1 MGLCVH
7 IEFPRSAHSVASTK
21 LVHTLHKPSGL
32 RFEADLCLPMRYRG
46 AGCAACADACPAGA
60 MGLAE
65 ITLDVSDACTGC
77 GRCVAAC
84 PMGALAIDGFSEVGT
99 AQSEPG
105 PQSVECWR
113 VPARD
118 RARGAVAVPCLGG
131 IDAAWLI
138 ERHRTPGDGP
148 VLMDRGWCATCPSG
162 GGEQPAAAAPVG
174 GAARR
179 ASPGAAGGYLP
190 PGLAQA
196 RGLLET
202 MGVPPSRLP
211 RIRTAALPPAVAP
224 QADAHA
230 DSEIRISRRAFFGRL
245 TRGAGEA
252 ASSLLPAQAV
262 AIDPRLA
269 RPPRR
274 SRARSRLLAAC
285 VELSR
290 ARGLP
295 MPYALFRRASAAAAC
310 CSRGVCAAVCP
321 TGALFT
327 RAPDET
333 AQERVFSAVDCIACG
348 ACVSACP
355 ESASQLDECMDE
367 GWRSEAVL
375 WRLAVREC
383 EECGA
388 AFTAREEE
396 TLCDPCNKS
405 RNLARDMFRQ
415 FFSRPVQI
423 SEVAPSS
430 NHEHVTTQG
439 G

>member
-1 MGLCVH
+1 MTQC
-7 IEFPRSAHSVASTK
+7 AHTDASTE
-21 LVHTLHKPSGL
+21 VWRTLHKPSGL
-32 RFEADLCLPMRYRG
+32 RFEAGLCMPMRYRG
-46 AGCAACADACPAGA
+46 AGCAACAEACPAEA
-60 MGLAE
+60 MELAE
-65 ITLDVSDACTGC
+65 ITLEISDACTGC

-84 PMGALAIDGFSEVGT
+84 PMGALAIDGFSEVRA
-99 AQSEPG
+99 AQSEPA
-105 PQSVECWR
+105 PQSLECWR

-118 RARGAVAVPCLGG
+118 RARGAAAVPCLGG

-138 ERHRTPGDGP
+138 ERHRNTGDGP
-148 VLMDRGWCATCPSG
+148 VLMDRGWCAACPSG
-162 GGEQPAAAAPVG
+162 GCEQPAAAA
-174 GAARR
+174 
-179 ASPGAAGGYLP
+179 
-190 PGLAQA
+190 LAQA

-211 RIRTAALPPAVAP
+211 RIQTAALPPAVAP

-230 DSEIRISRRAFFGRL
+230 DSEIKISRRAFFGHL
-245 TRGAGEA
+245 TRRAGEA
-252 ASSLLPAQAV
+252 VSPLLPAQAV
-262 AIDPRLA
+262 AINPRLA

-274 SRARSRLLAAC
+274 SRARLRLLAAC
-285 VELSR
+285 IELSR

-295 MPYALFRRASAAAAC
+295 MPYTLFRRASASAAC

-355 ESASQLDECMDE
+355 ESASQLDERMDE
-367 GWRSEAVL
+367 GWRGEAVL

-388 AFTAREEE
+388 SFTAREAE

-415 FFSRPVQI
+415 FFSRPVQTG
-423 SEVAPSS
+423 EVAPSS
-430 NHEHVTTQG
+430 NHEQVTTLRRMTR
-439 G
+439 

>member
-1 MGLCVH
+1 MQCAH
-7 IEFPRSAHSVASTK
+7 ATPSAASSEAW
-21 LVHTLHKPSGL
+21 HTLHKPSGL
-32 RFEADLCLPMRYRG
+32 CFEADHCLPMRYRG
-46 AGCAACADACPAGA
+46 AGCVACAEVCPVEAIW
-60 MGLAE
+60 LAE
-65 ITLDVSDACTGC
+65 ITPEVSDACTGC

-84 PMGALAIDGFSEVGT
+84 PMGALAIDGFSEVRA

-105 PQSVECWR
+105 PQSLECWR

-118 RARGAVAVPCLGG
+118 RARGAAAVPCLGG
-131 IDAAWLI
+131 VDAAWLI
-138 ERHRTPGDGP
+138 ERHRNTGDGP
-148 VLMDRGWCATCPSG
+148 VLMDRGWCAACPSG
-162 GGEQPAAAAPVG
+162 GCEQPAAAA
-174 GAARR
+174 
-179 ASPGAAGGYLP
+179 
-190 PGLAQA
+190 LAQA

-211 RIRTAALPPAVAP
+211 RIQTVALPPAVAP

-245 TRGAGEA
+245 ARGAGEA
-252 ASSLLPAQAV
+252 VAPLLPAQAV
-262 AIDPRLA
+262 ATDQRLA

-274 SRARSRLLAAC
+274 SRARLRLLAAC
-285 VELSR
+285 IELSR

-295 MPYALFRRASAAAAC
+295 MPYTLFRRASAAAAC

-321 TGALFT
+321 TGALYT

-355 ESASQLDECMDE
+355 ESASRLDECMDE

-388 AFTAREEE
+388 AITAREEE

-415 FFSRPVQI
+415 FFSRPTQT

>member
-1 MGLCVH
+1 
-7 IEFPRSAHSVASTK
+7 
-21 LVHTLHKPSGL
+21 
-32 RFEADLCLPMRYRG
+32 
-46 AGCAACADACPAGA
+46 

-65 ITLDVSDACTGC
+65 ITLDVSDACSGC

-84 PMGALAIDGFSEVGT
+84 PMGALAIDGFSDVRA
-99 AQSEPG
+99 AQGEPG
-105 PQSVECWR
+105 PPSVECWR
-113 VPARD
+113 VPPRD
-118 RARGAVAVPCLGG
+118 RARGAAAVPCLGG

-148 VLMDRGWCATCPSG
+148 VLMDRGWCAACPSG
-162 GGEQPAAAAPVG
+162 GCEQPAAAAV
-174 GAARR
+174 
-179 ASPGAAGGYLP
+179 
-190 PGLAQA
+190 AQA

-202 MGVPPSRLP
+202 MGVAPSRLP
-211 RIRTAALPPAVAP
+211 CIRTAALPPAVAP

-262 AIDPRLA
+262 AIDLRLA

-274 SRARSRLLAAC
+274 SRARLRLLAAC

-295 MPYALFRRASAAAAC
+295 MPRTLFRRASAAAAC

-355 ESASQLDECMDE
+355 ESASQLDERMDE

-388 AFTAREEE
+388 SFTAREAE
-396 TLCDPCNKS
+396 TLCGPCNTS
-405 RNLARDMFRQ
+405 RHLARDMFRQ
-415 FFSRPVQI
+415 FFPHPQTGEAASDG
-423 SEVAPSS
+423 

>member
-1 MGLCVH
+1 MTQG
-7 IEFPRSAHSVASTK
+7 AHSAESAEVW
-21 LVHTLHKPSGL
+21 HTLHKPNGL
-32 RFEADLCLPMRYRG
+32 RFEADQCLPMRYRG
-46 AGCAACADACPAGA
+46 AGCVACAEACPAEA
-60 MGLAE
+60 MGLAA

-84 PMGALAIDGFSEVGT
+84 PMGALAIDGFSDARA
-99 AQSEPG
+99 AQGETG
-105 PQSVECWR
+105 LQSVECWR

-118 RARGAVAVPCLGG
+118 RAEGAVAVPCLGG

-138 ERHRTPGDGP
+138 ERHRASDDGP
-148 VLMDRGWCATCPSG
+148 VLMDRGWCAVCPSG
-162 GGEQPAAAAPVG
+162 GCEQPAAAA
-174 GAARR
+174 
-179 ASPGAAGGYLP
+179 
-190 PGLAQA
+190 LAQA

-202 MGVPPSRLP
+202 MGVPPSSLP
-211 RIRTAALPPAVAP
+211 RIRTAALPPAVTP
-224 QADAHA
+224 QTDAHA

-262 AIDPRLA
+262 AVDPRLA
-269 RPPRR
+269 RAPRR
-274 SRARSRLLAAC
+274 SRARSRLLTAC
-285 VELSR
+285 IELSR

-295 MPYALFRRASAAAAC
+295 MPYTLFRRASAVAAC

-333 AQERVFSAVDCIACG
+333 VQERVFNAVDCIACG

-355 ESASQLDECMDE
+355 ESASHLDERMDE

-375 WRLAVREC
+375 WRHTVHAC
-383 EECGA
+383 EDCGA
-388 AFTAREEE
+388 SFTAREGE
-396 TLCDPCNKS
+396 TLCDPCGKS
-405 RNLARDMFRQ
+405 RHLARSMFQQ
-415 FFSRPVQI
+415 FFG
-423 SEVAPSS
+423 APAHDTVHASGTTPTRK
-430 NHEHVTTQG
+430 HEHVTTQG

>member
-1 MGLCVH
+1 MTQGVH
-7 IEFPRSAHSVASTK
+7 PVASAE
-21 LVHTLHKPSGL
+21 VWRTLLHQPSGL

-46 AGCAACADACPAGA
+46 AGCAACAACAEVCPAEA

-77 GRCVAAC
+77 GRCVAVC
-84 PMGALAIDGFSEVGT
+84 PMGALAIDGFSDVGA
-99 AQSEPG
+99 AQDEPG
-105 PQSVECWR
+105 PQPVECWR

-118 RARGAVAVPCLGG
+118 RARGAAAVPCLGG

-138 ERHRTPGDGP
+138 ERHRTSGDGP
-148 VLMDRGWCATCPSG
+148 VLMDRGWCAACPSG
-162 GGEQPAAAAPVG
+162 GGEQPAAAAV
-174 GAARR
+174 
-179 ASPGAAGGYLP
+179 
-190 PGLAQA
+190 AQA

-252 ASSLLPAQAV
+252 VSSLLPAQAA
-262 AIDPRLA
+262 AINPRLA

-285 VELSR
+285 IELSR

-295 MPYALFRRASAAAAC
+295 MSYALFRRASASASC

-333 AQERVFSAVDCIACG
+333 AQERVFSAADCIACG

-355 ESASQLDECMDE
+355 ESASQLDERMDE

-383 EECGA
+383 GECGA
-388 AFTAREEE
+388 SFTTAREAE
-396 TLCDPCNKS
+396 TLCDPCNTS
-405 RNLARDMFRQ
+405 RHLARDMFRQ
-415 FFSRPVQI
+415 FFPRPQTGEAA
-423 SEVAPSS
+423 SDG